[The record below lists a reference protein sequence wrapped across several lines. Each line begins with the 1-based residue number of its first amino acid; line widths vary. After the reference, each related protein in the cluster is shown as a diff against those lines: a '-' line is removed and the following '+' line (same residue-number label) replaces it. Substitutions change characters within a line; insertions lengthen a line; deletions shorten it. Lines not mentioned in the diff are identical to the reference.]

1 MIKKQAKTSS
11 LPQGFS
17 RKNDRIGFEGNGSK
31 TAILIKKHAKTTR
44 LQQGF
49 NRKNV
54 NQPL

>member
-1 MIKKQAKTSS
+1 MIKKQAKTPR

-31 TAILIKKHAKTTR
+31 TATLIKKHAKTTR

-54 NQPL
+54 SQPL